1 MTISS
6 VIPRQVRTNSPSR
19 LFAFG
24 TVLVVATAAALGWY
38 AALIYLVF
46 TAGRL
51 VYRIALT

>member
-6 VIPRQVRTNSPSR
+6 VVPQQLRTNSPSR
-19 LFAFG
+19 LLAFG

-46 TAGRL
+46 RAGCL